1 ISQGK
6 FYQWQ
11 IQDGNRWRNINHD
24 SIIEAHYVTP
34 GAKGITLRKSTYG
47 HIFLD
52 FDKMEVQGRS
62 LKLRRQVSLPLGQTE
77 VYLWYFFDN
86 RRWYEYGNKGST
98 NTQASMTSQDIE
110 NQYQYNA
117 QGFCQFTVGRASYTI
132 KFQVM
137 TQTNTATGMQRR
149 IRRRPKCSFVGKA
162 DEVSLPNSALYSGQA
177 VNPFPSS
184 STGSGTWQFLAE
196 EGRWTDYKHGHGI
209 TCSVSSVDIEQ
220 NYQQNPQGSMQF
232 TAGGFSY
239 TLDFSRMVQVNSS
252 TRTERSVR
260 RLPAA
265 NQGAF
270 KLLGS
275 WSWTFQGDE
284 GVWTEY
290 TRNNVYGI
298 VCSVSSDD
306 IEQNYQQNPQGSMQ
320 FTAGRFSYTLDFS
333 NMVQTNNRTKT
344 RRTVKRSPA

>member
-1 ISQGK
+1 
-6 FYQWQ
+6 
-11 IQDGNRWRNINHD
+11 
-24 SIIEAHYVTP
+24 
-34 GAKGITLRKSTYG
+34 
-47 HIFLD
+47 
-52 FDKMEVQGRS
+52 
-62 LKLRRQVSLPLGQTE
+62 
-77 VYLWYFFDN
+77 
-86 RRWYEYGNKGST
+86 
-98 NTQASMTSQDIE
+98 MTSQDIE

-196 EGRWTDYKHGHGI
+196 EGRWTDYKMNSRHGHGI

-239 TLDFSRMVQVNSS
+239 TLDFSRMVQTNSS

-260 RLPAA
+260 RLPTPKP
-265 NQGAF
+265 GAT
-270 KLLGS
+270 LPALG
-275 WSWTFQGDE
+275 
-284 GVWTEY
+284 
-290 TRNNVYGI
+290 
-298 VCSVSSDD
+298 
-306 IEQNYQQNPQGSMQ
+306 P
-320 FTAGRFSYTLDFS
+320 L
-333 NMVQTNNRTKT
+333 QTSRS
-344 RRTVKRSPA
+344 RRTQNSAQQLQLLNLRAAR